1 MKKKWLFLIG
11 ILMLVLVIAGCTEG
25 EKTPADSGMETTTP
39 VEKENGT
46 LTAHFIDVG
55 QGDATLF
62 KTEDHAILI
71 DTGNWKDTDA
81 VDYLE
86 KLGISKID
94 IVIAT
99 HPDSDHIG
107 QLDKIIEQFDVS
119 EVWMSGNVSTSD
131 TFIRALEA
139 IDAKGTDYYEPRA
152 GETFDIG
159 DMALEVLHPAEVTG
173 KSNEESISIKLIYR
187 EIGFVVTGDAGVK
200 EEQEMIDSGVD
211 LEAEILRLG
220 HHGSNT
226 STSTAFLKAVN
237 AEVAIYSA
245 GIDNSYGHPHAEV
258 IASAENAGADIY
270 GTDVNGTIRVETNGL
285 TYNVMFERDGL
296 VVEGENRCIDINIAS
311 SAELQEIDGIGA
323 SLAEAIIKARP
334 FNTIEELDRIKGIG
348 QGKVD
353 EIKDQGL
360 ACIGG

>member
-1 MKKKWLFLIG
+1 MKKKWLFLFS
-11 ILMLVLVIAGCTEG
+11 ILLLTGLIAGCVES
-25 EKTPADSGMETTTP
+25 EKSPVKSESETP
-39 VEKENGT
+39 VPLEKGSGG

-62 KTEDHAILI
+62 ETEDYAILI

-86 KLGISKID
+86 KLGLAKID
-94 IVIAT
+94 VVIAT

-107 QLDKIIEQFDVS
+107 QLDKIIEQFEVG

-139 IDAKGTDYYEPRA
+139 IEKKGVDYYEPRA

-159 DMALEVLHPAEVTG
+159 DMGIEVLHPVDATG
-173 KSNEESISIKLIYR
+173 KSNAESISLRLTYKDIN
-187 EIGFVVTGDAGVK
+187 FVVTGDAGVK
-200 EEQEMIDSGVD
+200 EEQAMIDSGVELD
-211 LEAEILRLG
+211 AEILRLG

-258 IASAENAGADIY
+258 IASVENAGAEVY
-270 GTDVNGTIRVETNGL
+270 GTDVNGTVRVETDGVA
-285 TYNVMFERDGL
+285 YNVLIERDGIAL
-296 VVEGENRCIDINIAS
+296 EGKNRCIDINLAS
-311 SAELQEIDGIGA
+311 SAELQEIEGIGR

-334 FNTIEELDRIKGIG
+334 FKTIEELDRIKGIG
-348 QGKVD
+348 EGKIN